1 MDILD
6 LIHLHNPW
14 FRDPA
19 YRPNEAALPKRF
31 LFDEIY
37 NDTVTLKQI
46 VSVTGLRRV
55 GKSTLV
61 KQIIAK
67 LLKGGEKRQSVLY
80 FSFDQPAIQE
90 TTATL
95 EHLLE
100 TYIRKV
106 LDTKPQSIQKAW
118 IFLDE
123 IQLIPYW
130 QDIVKRYYDLNQ
142 NIKFVVTGSA
152 SLSIISRSRE
162 SLAGRIFERRLPPL
176 TYTEYQAF
184 TGNHDFLTYLSFGQF
199 PELTSLP
206 TNERKREY
214 LQEGVIGKVLEVDII
229 KTYGVRKSADFERL
243 FWALLPNTG
252 QIIASG
258 GLGAELGIKKATLFR
273 YLSILESA
281 LLIHKVANMSGS
293 FRSSSRLL
301 RKYYPAS
308 SNFLSLTPQ
317 LINVGFLAE
326 TYIASLLASKY
337 SNVFLWRHR
346 GKEVD
351 FLLPE
356 QSVGIEVKY
365 QAHLRSE
372 DELTLR
378 SLIAVGKIKEGIII
392 TKNVAREARVAPIR
406 YIPADQCEDVLFTL

>member
-19 YRPNEAALPKRF
+19 YRPNEAALPRRF
-31 LFDEIY
+31 LFDEIF

-46 VSVTGLRRV
+46 VSITGLRRV

-61 KQIIAK
+61 KQVIAK
-67 LLKGGEKRQSVLY
+67 LLAQHEKRHAIFY
-80 FSFDQPAIQE
+80 FSFDQPAIEE

-95 EHLLE
+95 ERLLE
-100 TYIRKV
+100 TYMKHV
-106 LDTKPQSIQKAW
+106 LHAKPHAIQKAW

-130 QDIVKRYYDLNQ
+130 QDIIKRYYDINQ

-152 SLSIISRSRE
+152 SLSIVSRSRE

-184 TGNHDFLTYLSFGQF
+184 TGNHDFLTYLTFGQF
-199 PELTSLP
+199 PELTNLP
-206 TNERKREY
+206 TNERKKEY

-229 KTYGVRKSADFERL
+229 KTYGVRKSVEFERL
-243 FWALLPNTG
+243 FWTLLPNAG
-252 QIIASG
+252 QVIASG
-258 GLGAELGIKKATLFR
+258 GLGSELGIKKATLFR

-281 LLIHKVANMSGS
+281 LLVHKVVNLSGS
-293 FRSSSRLL
+293 FRSNSRLL

-308 SNFLSLTPQ
+308 TNFLSLVPQ
-317 LINVGFLAE
+317 SMNIGFLIE
-326 TYIASLLASKY
+326 TYVASLLHARFSDI
-337 SNVFLWRHR
+337 FLWRQR
-346 GKEVD
+346 GKEID
-351 FLLPE
+351 FLVP
-356 QSVGIEVKY
+356 QRGIGVEVKY
-365 QAHLRSE
+365 QEHLRGA
-372 DELTLR
+372 DEVPLR
-378 SLIAVGKIKEGIII
+378 ALIAAGKVKEGIII
-392 TKNVAREARVAPIR
+392 TKNVAREDQAAHIR
-406 YIPADQCEDVLFTL
+406 YIPADQCEDIFLTL

>member
-31 LFDEIY
+31 LFNEIF
-37 NDTVTLKQI
+37 NDTAALKQI

-61 KQIIAK
+61 KQVIAD
-67 LLKGGEKRQSVLY
+67 LLQRGEKRQSILY

-100 TYIRKV
+100 TYIKQV
-106 LDTKPQSIQKAW
+106 LDTKPQTIMKAW

-130 QDIVKRYYDLNQ
+130 QDIIKRYYDINQ

-152 SLSIISRSRE
+152 SLSIISRSKE

-184 TGNHDFLTYLSFGQF
+184 TGNHDFLTYLTYGQF

-206 TNERKREY
+206 TNERKKEY

-281 LLIHKVANMSGS
+281 LLVHKVANMSGS

-308 SNFLSLTPQ
+308 SNFLSLVPQ
-317 LINVGFLAE
+317 TINIGFFVE
-326 TYIASLLASKY
+326 TYIASLLQTKRPDI
-337 SNVFLWRHR
+337 FLWRHR

-356 QSVGIEVKY
+356 QSVGIEIKY

-372 DELTLR
+372 DEVTLR
-378 SLIAVGKIKEGIII
+378 SLIDTGKIKRGIVV
-392 TKNVAREARVAPIR
+392 TKNITRGDRTSHIQYV
-406 YIPADQCEDVLFTL
+406 PADQCEDVLLTL

>member
-19 YRPNEAALPKRF
+19 YRPNEAALPERF

-67 LLKGGEKRQSVLY
+67 LLKGGQKRQSVFY
-80 FSFDQPAIQE
+80 FSFDQPAIEE

-95 EHLLE
+95 ERLLE
-100 TYIRKV
+100 TYFQHILRS
-106 LDTKPQSIQKAW
+106 KPHAIAKAW

-184 TGNHDFLTYLSFGQF
+184 TGEHDFLTYLTFGQF

-206 TNERKREY
+206 TNERKKEY

-258 GLGAELGIKKATLFR
+258 ALGSELGIKKATLFR
-273 YLSILESA
+273 YFSILESA
-281 LLIHKVANMSGS
+281 LLIHKVANVSGS

-308 SNFLSLTPQ
+308 TNFLSLVPQ
-317 LINVGFLAE
+317 SMNVGFLIE
-326 TYIASLLASKY
+326 TYVASLLHARFSDI
-337 SNVFLWRHR
+337 FLWRQR
-346 GKEVD
+346 GKEID

-356 QSVGIEVKY
+356 RGIGVEVKH
-365 QAHLRSE
+365 QEHLRTE
-372 DELTLR
+372 DEAPLR
-378 SLIAVGKIKEGIII
+378 TLIAAGKIKDGIII
-392 TKNVAREARVAPIR
+392 TKNITRQDRTAHIQ
-406 YIPADQCEDVLFTL
+406 YIPADQCEDVFLTL